1 MNWIHLADT
10 FPPKP
15 ISISPLLCHIL
26 VRLFVLYI
34 IHLIILA
41 RVKIHEVP
49 HYAVFL
55 SFLSLSL
62 SAYLVYHNIFLAHSH
77 SMFFIVSKYLYE
89 FGSDL

>member
-62 SAYLVYHNIFLAHSH
+62 CLPCISQYLPRTLS
-77 SMFFIVSKYLYE
+77 LYV
-89 FGSDL
+89 LYCI